1 MHEIDIV
8 YKGVHLTF
16 RLSFWCLHFILV
28 FISHFGVKSHFGVYI
43 SFWCLHA
50 FRPRHILQLQ
60 VNTIMTFQNAKL

>member
-28 FISHFGVKSHFGVYI
+28 FTSHFGVYI

-50 FRPRHILQLQ
+50 FRPKHILQLQ

>member
-28 FISHFGVKSHFGVYI
+28 FTSQFGVYMH
-43 SFWCLHA
+43 SD
-50 FRPRHILQLQ
+50 PD
-60 VNTIMTFQNAKL
+60 TFFNYK